1 MKPIWCGL
9 LLMLYLSGVSL
20 CACAEEVPAMPEG
33 PIEVTSRQME
43 ADQNSRQVVFTGD
56 VVAKRGGMTVYAERL
71 TLFFVEAGKE
81 RRIERLEGEGGVR
94 VVDGQRVATAQ
105 HLDYLQAQE
114 KMILTGDA
122 QIHQGENLV
131 AGEEIVLFLR
141 DNRSLVK
148 SGKDGRVRAVFLPQQ
163 APR

>member
-1 MKPIWCGL
+1 MRLVFVSL
-9 LLMLYLSGVSL
+9 LLSLLVLVSPLY
-20 CACAEEVPAMPEG
+20 ARAEEVPAMPDG
-33 PIEVTSRQME
+33 PIEVISQQME

-71 TLFFVEAGKE
+71 TLYFVEQDKE
-81 RRIERLEGEGGVR
+81 RRIERLEAEGGVR
-94 VVDGQRVATAQ
+94 VVDGQRVATGR
-105 HLDYLQAQE
+105 HLDYFQADE

-131 AGEEIVLFLR
+131 AGDEITLFLR

-163 APR
+163 EQQ